1 MHAFFQANAPDIG
14 HESYF
19 NQAKAP
25 EFYPGTQFPRAR
37 STYAGLW

>member
-14 HESYF
+14 HENYF
-19 NQAKAP
+19 NKAKAP
-25 EFYPGTQFPRAR
+25 EFYRARSSAGR